1 MQGDGNVLVNQQP
14 FVFIGYN
21 QIGIWCRVA
30 ICTGS
35 IPVVLVLLYFI
46 ICYKLW
52 FLWHIVTGYSVNG
65 SMRVLGTCS
74 VGSSP
79 AILMSGV

>member
-1 MQGDGNVLVNQQP
+1 MLV
-14 FVFIGYN
+14 
-21 QIGIWCRVA
+21 RHR
-30 ICTGS
+30 S
-35 IPVVLVLLYFI
+35 RKHI
-46 ICYKLW
+46 I
-52 FLWHIVTGYSVNG
+52 TGYSVNG